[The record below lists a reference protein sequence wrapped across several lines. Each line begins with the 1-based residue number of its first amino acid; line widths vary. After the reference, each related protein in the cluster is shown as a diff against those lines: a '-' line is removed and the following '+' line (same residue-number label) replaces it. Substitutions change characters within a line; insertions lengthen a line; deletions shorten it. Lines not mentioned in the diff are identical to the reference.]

1 MIFGITATSNFDYG
15 CTQGEEDKQ
24 VLLRHYPLLEDRLI
38 DGCMRAKRY
47 NTLYQLIEVD
57 TFEEIMGFVE
67 KYNRIVIEKLEDD
80 KGETRYVIEI
90 YDYWRE

>member
-1 MIFGITATSNFDYG
+1 MHTRGRRQASASAT
-15 CTQGEEDKQ
+15 
-24 VLLRHYPLLEDRLI
+24 L
-38 DGCMRAKRY
+38 RY
-47 NTLYQLIEVD
+47 NNLYQLIEVD
-57 TFEEIMGFVE
+57 TFEEIMDFVE

>member
-15 CTQGEEDKQ
+15 CKQGEEDKQ

-38 DGCMRAKRY
+38 DGYMKAKRY

-57 TFEEIMGFVE
+57 TFEEIMDFVE
-67 KYNRIVIEKLEDD
+67 KYNRIVIEKLEDEEG
-80 KGETRYVIEI
+80 KTRYVIEI

>member
-1 MIFGITATSNFDYG
+1 
-15 CTQGEEDKQ
+15 
-24 VLLRHYPLLEDRLI
+24 
-38 DGCMRAKRY
+38 MRAKRY

-57 TFEEIMGFVE
+57 TFEEIMDFVE

>member
-15 CTQGEEDKQ
+15 CTQGEEDRQ

-47 NTLYQLIEVD
+47 NTLYQLIEVN
-57 TFEEIMGFVE
+57 TFEEIMDFVE

-80 KGETRYVIEI
+80 KGEARYVIEI

>member
-1 MIFGITATSNFDYG
+1 MIFGISATSNFEYG

-24 VLLRHYPLLEDRLI
+24 VLLRHYPFLEDRLI
-38 DGCMRAKRY
+38 DGCMKAKRY
-47 NTLYQLIEVD
+47 NNLYQLIEVD
-57 TFEEIMGFVE
+57 TFEEIMDFVE

>member
-38 DGCMRAKRY
+38 AGCMKAKRY

-57 TFEEIMGFVE
+57 TFEEIMDFVE